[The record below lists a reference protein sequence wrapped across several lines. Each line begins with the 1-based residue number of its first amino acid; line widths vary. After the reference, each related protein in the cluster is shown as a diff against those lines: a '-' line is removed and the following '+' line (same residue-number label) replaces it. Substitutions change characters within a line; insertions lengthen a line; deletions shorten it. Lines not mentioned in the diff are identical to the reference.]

1 MSRTAPIEKKVT
13 AVSPSV
19 GNIEWNA
26 QRSEWKVWDGIN
38 KVQSFVSTPFR
49 FAKLDERSSAEGWSE
64 ELGSI
69 MSTEFV
75 YTTDPI
81 KVYSYKGGNSNLV
94 KEGTYADLKDELKA
108 DGLSY
113 YKIVY
118 VMLLDN
124 VADLSVGS
132 IVKLKLKGKTCNRWI
147 DANYTETA
155 NLEFK
160 ESENVGRYYYPVF
173 KSVDITQLE
182 MEEADD
188 ADVKLQEYFNGKH
201 TVTEEEDDIPF

>member
-188 ADVKLQEYFNGKH
+188 ADVKLQEYFSGKH

>member
-38 KVQSFVSTPFR
+38 KEQSFVSTPFR

>member
-1 MSRTAPIEKKVT
+1 
-13 AVSPSV
+13 
-19 GNIEWNA
+19 
-26 QRSEWKVWDGIN
+26 
-38 KVQSFVSTPFR
+38 
-49 FAKLDERSSAEGWSE
+49 
-64 ELGSI
+64 
-69 MSTEFV
+69 
-75 YTTDPI
+75 
-81 KVYSYKGGNSNLV
+81 
-94 KEGTYADLKDELKA
+94 
-108 DGLSY
+108 
-113 YKIVY
+113 
-118 VMLLDN
+118 MLLDN

-188 ADVKLQEYFNGKH
+188 ADVKLQEYFSGKH